1 MTGSPFFFFLHIPKT
16 AGTTWR
22 SIIDLQLGSEN
33 VITYYNQSN
42 SSLID
47 NLWALVASKPN
58 NLGLIGHYNFGVHN
72 NLNRA
77 PLTNR
82 EYKYYT
88 FLRNPI
94 DITVSAY
101 YERLKRYPNEFKK
114 QNGTTM
120 TILEHIESH
129 QHFYDNIQT
138 RMIAGTPGSRKINQQ
153 ELILAKENINNNF
166 DFVGIVEKFDE
177 SILLLSKILKW
188 RPCRYGALNQN
199 LEPKTLDQI
208 TEKYIKKITFYDSQ
222 LYNFAL
228 EQLNEIIE
236 NQTEIFKEALFELNK
251 LTKNLSQETNI
262 LTSPSSAKEKIERYL
277 NTIF

>member
-166 DFVGIVEKFDE
+166 DFVGILEKFDE

>member
-72 NLNRA
+72 NLNRV

-166 DFVGIVEKFDE
+166 DFVGILEKFDE

>member
-138 RMIAGTPGSRKINQQ
+138 RMIAGPPGSRKINQQ

-166 DFVGIVEKFDE
+166 DFVGILEKFDE

>member
-166 DFVGIVEKFDE
+166 DFVGILEKFDE

-228 EQLNEIIE
+228 EQLNAIIE